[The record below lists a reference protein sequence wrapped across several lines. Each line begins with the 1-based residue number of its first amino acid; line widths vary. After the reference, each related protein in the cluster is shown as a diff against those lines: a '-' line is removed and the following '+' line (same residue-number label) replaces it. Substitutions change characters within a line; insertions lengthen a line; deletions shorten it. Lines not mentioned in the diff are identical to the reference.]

1 MVNKIIL
8 LLNDG
13 EFEISVNKI
22 RSPFSVR
29 TLFYVMGDLTPY
41 GKGPHPNIAAW
52 FTGYILLNN

>member
-22 RSPFSVR
+22 RSPFSVH
-29 TLFYVMGDLTPY
+29 TLFYVMGDLT
-41 GKGPHPNIAAW
+41 
-52 FTGYILLNN
+52 L